1 VRSMTLTNSLIPAA
15 LVIMV
20 SGCVQSGVVRYVPV
34 SARYEP
40 VSTAVQYDVQAD
52 LLLPPLPRFLFLAD
66 CEQAYGVSACGSGV
80 QVYAGTGIAPP
91 HHAHSWFIPYHYRL
105 MTGVLMHA
113 YFTPPGRYVYGI
125 PYRTY
130 VSSHSIEHYR
140 KVTPVV
146 MSRYYAAPPSV
157 RENVLHRGPVSYGEP
172 RHPVMET
179 PATAHRFVR
188 ASEPSSA
195 SGSRT
200 SASRYRHTMS
210 SPLAPSGSER
220 DGRHM
225 RSPDSSRAMTALT
238 PRQAVVR
245 QSRTNQSTSRS
256 TSDEVTSSHERG
268 RLARP
273 GR

>member
-1 VRSMTLTNSLIPAA
+1 MRSMTLTDSLIPAT

-52 LLLPPLPRFLFLAD
+52 LLLPPLPRFRFLAD

-80 QVYAGTGIAPP
+80 QVYASTGIAPP
-91 HHAHSWFIPYHYRL
+91 DHAHFWFIPYHYRL

-113 YFTPPGRYVYGI
+113 YFTPPVRYVSGI
-125 PYRTY
+125 PYRSY
-130 VSSHSIEHYR
+130 VSSHSIERYR
-140 KVTPVV
+140 MVTPVV

-157 RENVLHRGPVSYGEP
+157 RQNVLHRGPVAYGEP
-172 RHPVMET
+172 RRPIIEK
-179 PATAHRFVR
+179 PAMAHHVVR
-188 ASEPSSA
+188 TSEPSSA
-195 SGSRT
+195 SGSRA

-210 SPLAPSGSER
+210 SPLTPSRSEQEGWR
-220 DGRHM
+220 A
-225 RSPDSSRAMTALT
+225 RSPNSSRAMMAPT
-238 PRQAVVR
+238 PHQPSTR
-245 QSRTNQSTSRS
+245 QSRADQSSSRS
-256 TSDEVTSSHERG
+256 ASEVTPSHERG

-273 GR
+273 ER